1 MNLFEE
7 LKRRKVLRTLGVYGA
22 AAIVISQLV
31 ATIFPYLFLPNWT
44 VTFVIVLAILGFP
57 ITFFLSWTYD
67 LQPEVEKENI
77 SEIENVATDK
87 KWSLT
92 KKILFPITGFI
103 LMIIG
108 GIFWFIYPFLTIS
121 MGHDREYDASIA
133 ILYMENISSE
143 GKVILRMV

>member
-1 MNLFEE
+1 MKFFEE
-7 LKRRKVLRTLGVYGA
+7 LKRRKVLKTIGVYGA

-44 VTFVIVLAILGFP
+44 VTFVIVLVILGFP

-67 LQPEVEKENI
+67 LQPETKKENI

-92 KKILFPITGFI
+92 KKILLKAFPGNEHLIPGNKHFI
-103 LMIIG
+103 L
-108 GIFWFIYPFLTIS
+108 
-121 MGHDREYDASIA
+121 
-133 ILYMENISSE
+133 ENGACDS
-143 GKVILRMV
+143 GN